1 MSGLQATHFRIA
13 RLLVPADV
21 KEANRLARLWGA
33 GMFSL
38 EGQKA
43 LVVGIAN
50 EHSIAWGCARALRA
64 QGSDL
69 AITWL
74 NAKAEPYVRPLA
86 ERLDAGITAPL
97 DVSHPGQLEDVF
109 AQITAR
115 WGRLDTLIHS
125 IAFAPKADL
134 HGRVVDCSSEGFALA
149 MDVSVHSFLR
159 MIRLAEPLMASGGTC
174 LAVSFFGSSRVVRH
188 YNVMGPVKAALES
201 VVRYAA
207 AELGEKGI
215 RVHALS
221 PGPLATRAASG
232 IDHFDELLAAAAG
245 RAPTHH
251 LATIEDVGAMAA
263 FLASAEARNLTGG
276 VHDIDGGF
284 SITA

>member
-1 MSGLQATHFRIA
+1 
-13 RLLVPADV
+13 
-21 KEANRLARLWGA
+21 
-33 GMFSL
+33 MFSL
-38 EGQKA
+38 NGQKA

-50 EHSIAWGCARALRA
+50 EQSIAWGCAQALKM
-64 QGSDL
+64 QGAEL
-69 AITWL
+69 AVTWM
-74 NAKAEPYVRPLA
+74 NEKAEPFVRPLA
-86 ERLDAGITAPL
+86 AKLGAEIMAPL
-97 DVSHPGQLEDVF
+97 DVGQQGQLEAVF
-109 AQITAR
+109 EQVSAK

-134 HGRVVDCSSEGFALA
+134 HGRVVDCSPEGFALA
-149 MDVSVHSFLR
+149 MDISVHSFLR
-159 MIRLAEPLMASGGTC
+159 MIRLAEPLMAAGGTC

-188 YNVMGPVKAALES
+188 YNMMGPVKAALES
-201 VVRYAA
+201 AVRYAA

-232 IDHFDELLAAAAG
+232 IENFDELLSAASD
-245 RAPTHH
+245 RSPTQK
-251 LATIEDVGAMAA
+251 LTTIEDVGAMAA
-263 FLASAEARNLTGG
+263 FLASPEARNLTGG

>member
-1 MSGLQATHFRIA
+1 
-13 RLLVPADV
+13 
-21 KEANRLARLWGA
+21 
-33 GMFSL
+33 MFSL

-50 EHSIAWGCARALRA
+50 EHSIAWGCARALRD
-64 QGSDL
+64 QGADL

-74 NAKAEPYVRPLA
+74 NEKAEPFVRPLA
-86 ERLDAGITAPL
+86 ERLDADIVGPL
-97 DVSHPGQLEDVF
+97 DVSQPGAMEALFDDI
-109 AQITAR
+109 ATR
-115 WGRLDTLIHS
+115 WGRLDTLVHS
-125 IAFAPKADL
+125 IAFAPRDDL
-134 HGRVVDCSSEGFALA
+134 HGRVVDCSAQGFALA

-159 MIRLAEPLMASGGTC
+159 MVRFAEPLMPAGGTC
-174 LAVSFFGSSRVVRH
+174 LSVSFFGSSRVVEH
-188 YNVMGPVKAALES
+188 YNMMGPVKAALES

-232 IDHFDELLAAAAG
+232 IEHFDELLAAAAD
-245 RAPTHH
+245 RAPTHR

-263 FLASAEARNLTGG
+263 FLASPEARNLTGG
-276 VHDIDGGF
+276 VHDIDGGY

>member
-1 MSGLQATHFRIA
+1 MYA
-13 RLLVPADV
+13 
-21 KEANRLARLWGA
+21 
-33 GMFSL
+33 L
-38 EGQKA
+38 EGKKA
-43 LVVGIAN
+43 LIVGIAN
-50 EHSIAWGCARALRA
+50 EYSIAWGCAKAMKA
-64 QGSDL
+64 QGADL

-74 NAKAEPYVRPLA
+74 NEKAEPHVRPLA
-86 ERLDAGITAPL
+86 EQLGAEIIGPL
-97 DVSHPGQLEDVF
+97 DVSQPGQTEEFF
-109 AQITAR
+109 AAIAER
-115 WGRLDTLIHS
+115 WGRLDVLLHS

-134 HGRVVDCSSEGFALA
+134 HARVVDCSAEGFATA

-159 MIRLAEPLMASGGTC
+159 MVRLAEPLMTDGGTC
-174 LAVSFFGSSRVVRH
+174 LSVSFFGSSRVVRH
-188 YNVMGPVKAALES
+188 YNMMGPVKAALES

-232 IDHFDELLAAAAG
+232 IDHFDELLSQAAE

-251 LATIEDVGAMAA
+251 LATIDDVGAMAA
-263 FLASAEARNLTGG
+263 FLASAGARNMTGG
-276 VHDIDGGF
+276 VHDIDGGY